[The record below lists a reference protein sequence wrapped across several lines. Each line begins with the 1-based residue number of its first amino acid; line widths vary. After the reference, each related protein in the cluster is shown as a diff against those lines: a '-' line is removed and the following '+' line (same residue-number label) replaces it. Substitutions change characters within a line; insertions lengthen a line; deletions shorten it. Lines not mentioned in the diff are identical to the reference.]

1 LLIGARV
8 ATERQ
13 CNDGGEWW
21 WCELNVGV
29 EEGKSELESEERMCS
44 FLWGSALPFIGT
56 GEAVV
61 GQ

>member
-1 LLIGARV
+1 
-8 ATERQ
+8 
-13 CNDGGEWW
+13 
-21 WCELNVGV
+21 VGV

-44 FLWGSALPFIGT
+44 FLWRSALPFIGT